1 MNTKNSNLNLEQ
13 ARDFANNMT
22 ERDREI
28 EELKERSP
36 TISVDLERV
45 QDRLVDTRK
54 LTQTHVEN
62 LIESID
68 ALGLIEPIVVD
79 REFRLLA
86 GAHRLAAIRA
96 LRDSR
101 PDAFLERFPNGTI
114 PVRIMPIDAIEDREA
129 ALGIEV
135 AENAQRRN
143 YSPAEI
149 DRLAKRL
156 AAAGYRDN
164 DGRPKDGEK
173 RLLPALAV
181 IIGRSTRTVR
191 RQLKE
196 LRSASSA
203 EKPVSDET
211 RPNGRVSKIV
221 DEGAYAER
229 TLRRLNEIVKHYQ
242 SMGADAASIVA
253 PLQAACEALNDLVQR
268 VGEMRSNEA
277 EAAT

>member
-1 MNTKNSNLNLEQ
+1 MSTSRNALNI
-13 ARDFANNMT
+13 AGAMDFAGDMT
-22 ERDREI
+22 SRDRQHEDAQQRG
-28 EELKERSP
+28 L
-36 TISVDLERV
+36 TASVLLDRI
-45 QDRLVDTRK
+45 QDRQVDTRK
-54 LTQTHVEN
+54 LTPTHVTN

-68 ALGLIEPIVVD
+68 AIGLLEPIVVD
-79 REFRLLA
+79 REYRLLA

-96 LRDSR
+96 MRQSR
-101 PDAFLERFPNGTI
+101 PDVFNERFPDAVV
-114 PVRIMPIDAIEDREA
+114 PVRVIPIDAMTDREA

-156 AAAGYRDN
+156 AAAGYRDS

-196 LRSASSA
+196 IRVA
-203 EKPVSDET
+203 PTSDGADGET
-211 RPNGRVSKIV
+211 RPNGRVSKTL
-221 DEGAYAER
+221 DEAAIAER
-229 TLRRLNEIVKHYQ
+229 TVRRINDIIQHYRHL
-242 SMGADAASIVA
+242 GPDAESIVT
-253 PLQAACEALNDLVQR
+253 PLQAACDALVDLAKR
-268 VGEMRSNEA
+268 LGEIERSGLNPE
-277 EAAT
+277 